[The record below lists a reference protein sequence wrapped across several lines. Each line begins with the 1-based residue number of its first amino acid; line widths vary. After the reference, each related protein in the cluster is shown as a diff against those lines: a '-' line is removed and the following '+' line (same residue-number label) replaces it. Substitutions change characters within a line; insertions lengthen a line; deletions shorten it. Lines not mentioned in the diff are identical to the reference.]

1 MIQRPKAGPQAEAV
15 LISALIVA
23 VHFAAL
29 STI

>member
-1 MIQRPKAGPQAEAV
+1 MIEGPEARAEAKAV
-15 LISALIVA
+15 LILTLIVA